1 MKLPTSQT
9 RKKMNINLFG
19 VQFNISYP
27 FVALVALLLIT
38 DEKGIVLCCLLAS
51 FCHEMG
57 HILAMKIFGTKLDR
71 IALSVFD
78 INITD
83 TGKAY
88 RGITAEII
96 ITLAGIFVNIVLFLL
111 CYIVYNSYNIY
122 ILGCFATANL
132 TLGIFNAL
140 PIDSLDGGNALEI
153 ILQRNFSEK
162 TVYFATLII
171 SIIFVIPLGF
181 ISFFVL
187 LNSPY
192 NFTLLFATLYL
203 IGVMIFKRKKNF

>member
-1 MKLPTSQT
+1 
-9 RKKMNINLFG
+9 MNIKLFG
-19 VQFNISYP
+19 VQFTLSYP
-27 FVALVALLLIT
+27 FIALVTLLLVT
-38 DEKGIVLCCLLAS
+38 DDKGIVICCLLAS

-57 HILAMKIFGTKLDR
+57 HIFAMKFFGTKVDK
-71 IALSVFD
+71 IGLSVFD
-78 INITD
+78 INIID

-96 ITLAGIFVNIVLFLL
+96 ITLSGIFVNIVLFLL

-122 ILGCFATANL
+122 ILKYFATANL

-140 PIDSLDGGNALEI
+140 PIDSLDGGNALEL
-153 ILQRNFSEK
+153 ILRRNFSDK
-162 TVYFATLII
+162 TVYFTTLAI
-171 SIIFVIPLGF
+171 SILFVIPLGF
-181 ISFFVL
+181 LSFFVL

-203 IGVMIFKRKKNF
+203 IGVIIFKRKKNF